1 MSGEIDRF
9 RVLGH
14 GIHIVVIGFDEVA
27 TGTVNFGCDGG
38 GDGGDECVPGYHVD
52 RVAGLEVPADL
63 GRDY

>member
-14 GIHIVVIGFDEVA
+14 EIHIVVIGVGEA
-27 TGTVNFGCDGG
+27 EIETVNFGCDGG
-38 GDGGDECVPGYHVD
+38 GGGGDDCVPGYHVD
-52 RVAGLEVPADL
+52 RVAGLEVPVDL